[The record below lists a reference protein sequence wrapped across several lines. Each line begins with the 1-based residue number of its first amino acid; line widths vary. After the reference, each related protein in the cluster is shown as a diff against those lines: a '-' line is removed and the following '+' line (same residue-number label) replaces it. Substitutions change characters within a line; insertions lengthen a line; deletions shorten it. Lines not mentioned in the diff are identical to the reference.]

1 MYQDILIPVAFDENR
16 PPDAA
21 LEVARLLLGTDGR
34 VTLLHVMEEPPVY
47 AISYIDKSYLA
58 NLREG
63 LEAELG
69 RLSSGFGNGRGV
81 LIDGHPAR
89 TILDFAAQEGVDCI
103 IMRSHKPQLADYLL
117 GSTAAHVAR
126 HAPMAVHLLR

>member
-1 MYQDILIPVAFDENR
+1 MYDHILIPVAFDEDR
-16 PPDAA
+16 PPD
-21 LEVARLLLGTDGR
+21 VAFDIARRLVSPGGQ

-47 AISYIDKSYLA
+47 AISYIDKEYLA

-63 LEAELG
+63 LEAELA
-69 RLSSGFGNGRGV
+69 RLAEGFETGTGLLV
-81 LIDGHPAR
+81 DGHPAR
-89 TILDFAAQEGVDCI
+89 TILDWAETHGMGY
-103 IMRSHKPQLADYLL
+103 IMMQSHKPKLVDYLL